1 MSHLQDKVAIV
12 TGAGRGVGAATARL
26 LASEGALVAVN
37 DLDAE
42 AAEETTNAID
52 GLAIPGSVTDPDF
65 PDRLIQTTLDAFG
78 TIDIVVNNAGYIWNG
93 AMHNHSD
100 E

>member
-52 GLAIPGSVTDPDF
+52 GLAIPGSVTD
-65 PDRLIQTTLDAFG
+65 LIFLWVITDDLRRVWHD
-78 TIDIVVNNAGYIWNG
+78 
-93 AMHNHSD
+93 
-100 E
+100 